1 MKFRIL
7 AESTGITPPV
17 PDDILD
23 GLRTPTAAEYDTMEA
38 TWNLKL
44 RHIEKPEHFL
54 RDKSES
60 FKNCLGRIDALIAEL
75 EADHG

>member
-7 AESTGITPPV
+7 AEATGVTPLV
-17 PDDILD
+17 QDDVLD
-23 GLRTPTAAEYDTMEA
+23 GLRTPTASEYDAMEA
-38 TWNLKL
+38 AWNLQL
-44 RHIEKPEHFL
+44 RHMEKPEHFL